1 MNSATKMLTGLGF
14 LLGLSLVSNSAMAAS
29 VLGVPLPS
37 VPGLIGGG
45 GAPGGGP
52 GGGAPGGGGG
62 GSATTGMPPG
72 TTPVGVALNIQGAGP
87 SMSDMNMS
95 TNRGPDDRFGDPLS
109 TDLFGNDKV
118 HAHLRYYGETSGV
131 GTTQAVGIN
140 FTFAQ

>member
-1 MNSATKMLTGLGF
+1 MNTTARTLASLGF
-14 LLGLSLVSNSAMAAS
+14 ALCLAVVSSPATAAS

-37 VPGLIGGG
+37 VRGLIGGG

-52 GGGAPGGGGG
+52 GGPPAGGG
-62 GSATTGMPPG
+62 GSASAGMPPG
-72 TTPVGVALNIQGAGP
+72 TTPVGVALNMQGAGP
-87 SMSDMNMS
+87 SMTDSNMS
-95 TNRGPDDRFGDPLS
+95 MSRGPDDRFGDPLS